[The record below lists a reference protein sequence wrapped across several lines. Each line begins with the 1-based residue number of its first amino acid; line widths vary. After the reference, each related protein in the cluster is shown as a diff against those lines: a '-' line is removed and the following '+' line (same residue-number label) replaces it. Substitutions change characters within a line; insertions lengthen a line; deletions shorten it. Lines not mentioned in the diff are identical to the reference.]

1 MNNMPSH
8 DEHSRH
14 DGHDGHDG
22 HGSGAAMQAN
32 GARQTGV
39 AGAADHGI
47 HGVAQATFQVQEV
60 HCPECADNI
69 ERTLREQPHITGA
82 HFDWASNQVHVS
94 YHAGMTTP
102 EEIERLVAT
111 TGCPCGPAGG
121 RAGHEAEPTDQGK
134 MQHLAH
140 AVDVQPITMGTKYDR
155 MQYEMPAT
163 PAHSRHHGPVPA
175 AAPAPATSPAR
186 GETTAAPSPALDHA
200 AMGHAPVPAAPPAT
214 HGDHAAMGHTGMDH
228 TAMGHATSARAGA
241 MDHAA
246 MGHEAAAG
254 AMDHAAMGHGG
265 MEHDM
270 SDPGMAAAMERDMR
284 NKFFIA
290 LLLTIPTVLYSPL
303 GSNLFRIEPPN
314 FGIDPDIIMLVLTTP
329 IVFYAGWMFIAG
341 AYHSLRRRM
350 LNMSVLI
357 ATGVLA
363 AYLASV
369 FLTFVGAET
378 FYEAAAMLVT
388 FVLFGH
394 WMEMR
399 ARKGTNEA
407 MRALFDLVPPQATV
421 IRDGAELSI
430 PSSEVLVGDTVVL
443 RPGDKVPVDGE
454 VISGETSIDEAL
466 VTGESLPVTKR
477 PGDEVIAGSINRSG
491 SVRFRATKVGADT
504 ALAQIVELVQ
514 RAQNSKA
521 PGQRLADRASQYLV
535 ILAVGA
541 GIVTFIAWYFFG
553 NEAFILSLTF
563 AISAVVIACPDAL
576 GLATPTAV
584 AVGTGVGAR
593 HNILIKDA
601 ATLENVSRV
610 TAVVLDKTGTLTE
623 GKPTLTDVLVNGTV
637 DEAALLRLVGSAE
650 RGSEHPL
657 AEAIVSGATDRG
669 IELADATRFEAI
681 AGHGIEA
688 TVDGRVVLAGNR
700 KLMNDRAV
708 PLDGLEEGAAE
719 LARAGKTPMFVAVD
733 GKAAGLVAV
742 ADRIKPSAYAVVREL
757 KERGIEVAMITGD
770 NKRTAEAVAREIGIE
785 RVFAEVLPADKAR
798 YVQQLQAEGKKVAM
812 VGDGVN
818 DAPALA
824 QADIGIAIGA
834 GTDVAIETA
843 SVVLMKSDPLDIVRA
858 IVLSQAT
865 VRKMKQNLVW
875 ASVYNVAAIP
885 VAAGVLYP
893 AYGIML
899 RPEWSA
905 LLMALSSII
914 VAVNAVLL
922 KRVDGELG
930 EVGGGGV
937 SEAPGTS
944 QARPV
949 QPAGTSS

>member
-1 MNNMPSH
+1 VADSH
-8 DEHSRH
+8 SAHSGHSAHDIHGAPDPHSAHGQHGEQTITLKLDGLHCTSCADEVE
-14 DGHDGHDG
+14 
-22 HGSGAAMQAN
+22 QALR
-32 GARQTGV
+32 ATPHVTGV
-39 AGAADHGI
+39 H
-47 HGVAQATFQVQEV
+47 
-60 HCPECADNI
+60 
-69 ERTLREQPHITGA
+69 L
-82 HFDWASNQVHVS
+82 DWPNNAVHVT
-94 YHAGMTTP
+94 YHAGMIAP
-102 EEIERLVAT
+102 EEIEQVIT
-111 TGCPCGPAGG
+111 STGNTCRPEGAGPE
-121 RAGHEAEPTDQGK
+121 HEHHPSPARE
-134 MQHLAH
+134 MQHIAH
-140 AVDVQPITMGTKYDR
+140 GVDVQPITMGTKHDR

-163 PAHSRHHGPVPA
+163 GVHKHHGPPTPPTGADHA
-175 AAPAPATSPAR
+175 AM
-186 GETTAAPSPALDHA
+186 DHA
-200 AMGHAPVPAAPPAT
+200 AMGYGPAAPA
-214 HGDHAAMGHTGMDH
+214 GAMDHATMGHG
-228 TAMGHATSARAGA
+228 APAEA

-246 MGHEAAAG
+246 MGHAG
-254 AMDHAAMGHGG
+254 MD
-265 MEHDM
+265 HDM

-290 LLLTIPTVLYSPL
+290 LVLTIPTVLYSPI
-303 GSNLFRIEPPN
+303 GANLFGIELPN

-329 IVFYAGWMFIAG
+329 VVFYAGWIFIAG

-363 AYLASV
+363 AYLASL

-421 IRDGAELSI
+421 IRDGAEVSI
-430 PSSEVLVGDTVVL
+430 PSSEVLVGDTVLL

-454 VISGETSIDEAL
+454 VVSGETSIDEAL

-521 PGQRLADRASQYLV
+521 PGQRLADKAAQYLV
-535 ILAVGA
+535 ILAVGS
-541 GIVTFIAWYFFG
+541 GIITFLAWYFFG
-553 NEAFILSLTF
+553 NEGFILSLTF

-584 AVGTGVGAR
+584 AVGTGVGAK

-601 ATLENVSRV
+601 ATLENVSGV

-623 GKPTLTDVLVNGTV
+623 GKPTLTDVRVNGTV
-637 DEAALLRLVGSAE
+637 DEAELLRLVGSAE

-657 AEAIVSGATDRG
+657 AEAIVAGAGERG
-669 IELADATRFEAI
+669 VTLTDATGFEAI

-700 KLMNDRAV
+700 KLMDDRKVA
-708 PLDGLEEGAAE
+708 LDGLEESAAE
-719 LARAGKTPMFVAVD
+719 LAGAGKTPMYVAVD

-742 ADRIKPSAYAVVREL
+742 ADRIKQSAYTTVREL

-770 NKRTAEAVAREIGIE
+770 NKRTAEAVARELGIE

-798 YVQQLQAEGKKVAM
+798 YVQQLQSEGKRVAM
-812 VGDGVN
+812 VGDGIN

-858 IVLSQAT
+858 IALSQAT
-865 VRKMKQNLVW
+865 VRKMKQNLAW
-875 ASVYNVAAIP
+875 ASVYNILAIP
-885 VAAGVLYP
+885 IAAGVLYP

-905 LLMALSSII
+905 LLMSLSSII

-922 KRVDGELG
+922 KRADGELAQI
-930 EVGGGGV
+930 GGGKPSGEPDAMPV
-937 SEAPGTS
+937 AAQSGT
-944 QARPV
+944 
-949 QPAGTSS
+949 